1 MLFSVLP
8 VLKYSRSGLGVGN
21 CFLDLTQDRTQNSG
35 EVSGRILGCV
45 VVLMGVLE
53 CQMLM
58 VEVLM

>member
-1 MLFSVLP
+1 M
-8 VLKYSRSGLGVGN
+8 LKYSRSGLGAGN
-21 CFLDLTQDRTQNSG
+21 CFLDLTQDQTQNSG

-53 CQMLM
+53 RQMLM